1 MASGPAVFPSTRE
14 STNYARL
21 CRLLVDVGSQ
31 ALRDTFDRIHS
42 PAALHRI
49 LSSTSAYYP
58 TLQSLKN
65 RRILNPTQ
73 WGKLYPTVCSSVSS
87 ASFDITLLV
96 VLLRNICGFS
106 PPASTGNWDMLPLPG
121 DNSCEANIARIKYY
135 RNEVY
140 AHASQASV
148 DDATFNMLW
157 QYISNALLALGSGTT
172 YASAISRLKTESMDP
187 DFEEHYREL
196 LKQWKKDDDNTK
208 EELGELKEMVKSE
221 VKEVKEMLKQWK
233 SDEGSTKD
241 KVGQVEEMLKQWK
254 SDEDSTKDKVGQV
267 EDMLKKWKS
276 DEGSTKEKLENMEE
290 MVKSEVREVKDG
302 KQRKLCLSVLEEC
315 YDMPPKLRVKPPK
328 RSDLPNA
335 SKPWRNA
342 DLPIDILLLTV
353 EDCEFLSCFSFLD
366 RPFKSYKKEVGP
378 IYFGYTGNT
387 GDQEKLKVALMKC
400 SKGAAV
406 PGGSLTAVKNAV
418 RVLSPKAVFSVG
430 TCSGLSSDK
439 VKLGDVVVSAKL
451 TTAAGFKTPVSRHV
465 SDLVRDAPYGW
476 VAPLENPDE
485 LEVEVHCDGDI
496 LSQTQAAR
504 CGCAD
509 LHLQYPEAI
518 AVETEGEGL
527 FAAAYDEKVEWVV
540 VKGVARFVNETQ
552 LSRSEWMSFAST
564 MAAFVVAKMLN
575 DPVVFQEWPHCNQE
589 MLTQW
594 KKKEGDTK
602 DNMGEIEGAE
612 KHRGQE
618 AYEKCSRLNKQTKF
632 GIWSPVLNF
641 RSHWRS
647 RRRNFRRC
655 RGESQLQEFIQR
667 LKDIVISSTGHVTDL
682 QQPFR
687 PNPGEGPPAKDFTV
701 DEIFVN
707 VVIREGR
714 VSYNFP
720 ADRWEQLKVYPM
732 ASAEQTNALRPQDI
746 FDSCHRN
753 VLAVGRPG
761 IGKTLLC
768 TRLLRFW
775 ASDDTKIQSQCEV
788 AFLLKFR
795 HLNSEPDL
803 NLRELLTRAETVE
816 CLEDGL
822 WQYIKDNPSKVLLIF
837 DGLDEFSST
846 PGIARDDS
854 RFNNTTEV
862 RMPMGCLYK
871 KIASRKL
878 LQGCTLLTTV
888 RPTAVEDVRELQF
901 DRTVEITGFT
911 FEQVEEFVEKF
922 TKDDDSGK
930 LKEIIWQHISTNIN
944 LFSLCYIPVNC
955 FIICH
960 CLLQLINIS
969 SDAEHKLPVK
979 ITEIY
984 SISVKIFF
992 YKHSRGKYSCSKT
1005 DLGCYMYK
1013 RFDELQ
1019 PENDEVFKKLG
1030 KIAFNGIESGK
1041 LAFESHEVSGLEDCG
1056 LLHRLPDRK
1065 PRKLT
1070 QPSRAQYCFTHLTV
1084 QEFFAA
1090 KHLTDTL
1097 PKDELQRL
1105 VANHFR
1111 VGTWK
1116 VVMQFVA
1123 GLLEP
1128 GTRQRTTKSEI
1139 FTHLL
1144 PEKVKRTDGSDLIW
1158 WPCSKEDKVLALDV
1172 CKCLYEFDGEQK
1184 KVKIQNKGAE
1194 IGFNAVDF
1202 SQMGV
1207 VPIDCPAVMD
1217 FVRDANVISLRID
1230 LNDVGPLGCKEI
1242 QYSLKDVNCKLTQL
1256 DLHSNNIGNQG
1267 AAHLSDALKHVN
1279 CKLTQLD
1286 LWGNKIGVQGA
1297 VHLSDALKD
1306 VNCKLTQL
1314 DLNLNPIGHQGAAHL
1329 SDALKDVN
1337 CKLTQ
1342 LNLESNKIGDQGV
1355 AHLSDALKDVN
1366 CKLTQLNLHHTR
1378 IGDQGAAHLS
1388 DALKDVNCKLTQLSL
1403 GGNEIGDQGAAHLS
1417 DALKDVNCK
1426 LTQLNLGSS
1435 KIGDQGVAHLSDALK
1450 DVNCKLTQL
1459 DLESNKIG
1467 DQGAAHLSDALKDVN
1482 CKPTQLNISHNNIGD
1497 QGAAHL
1503 SDALKDVNCKLTQL
1517 NILDNNI
1524 GDQGAAHLSDALK
1537 DVNCKLTQLDLASN
1551 KIGDQGAAHLS
1562 DALKDVNCKLTQL
1575 NISYNNIGDQGAAHL
1590 SDALK
1595 DVNCKLTKLNLGGNN
1610 IGDQGAAHLSD
1621 AFKDVNCKL
1630 TQLNL
1635 QYNKIGYQ
1643 GAAHL
1648 IDALKDVNCK
1658 LTEMNLEEQR
1668 RRSWSSTPE

>member
-1 MASGPAVFPSTRE
+1 MEAGKKRKRSLPVPE
-14 STNYARL
+14 
-21 CRLLVDVGSQ
+21 
-31 ALRDTFDRIHS
+31 DR
-42 PAALHRI
+42 
-49 LSSTSAYYP
+49 
-58 TLQSLKN
+58 
-65 RRILNPTQ
+65 
-73 WGKLYPTVCSSVSS
+73 
-87 ASFDITLLV
+87 
-96 VLLRNICGFS
+96 
-106 PPASTGNWDMLPLPG
+106 
-121 DNSCEANIARIKYY
+121 
-135 RNEVY
+135 
-140 AHASQASV
+140 
-148 DDATFNMLW
+148 
-157 QYISNALLALGSGTT
+157 
-172 YASAISRLKTESMDP
+172 
-187 DFEEHYREL
+187 
-196 LKQWKKDDDNTK
+196 
-208 EELGELKEMVKSE
+208 
-221 VKEVKEMLKQWK
+221 
-233 SDEGSTKD
+233 
-241 KVGQVEEMLKQWK
+241 
-254 SDEDSTKDKVGQV
+254 
-267 EDMLKKWKS
+267 
-276 DEGSTKEKLENMEE
+276 
-290 MVKSEVREVKDG
+290 
-302 KQRKLCLSVLEEC
+302 
-315 YDMPPKLRVKPPK
+315 YDMPPKCRVKRSK
-328 RSDLPNA
+328 RSDVPKS

-366 RPFKSYKKEVGP
+366 RPFKSYNKEVGMVYFGYTGNTGDQEKLKVALMKCSKGAAVPGGSLTAVKNAVRVLSPKAVFSVGTCSGLSSDKVKLGDVVISAKLTTAAGFKTPVSRHVSDLVRDAPYGWVAPVENPDELEVEVHCDGDILSQTQTARCGCADLHLQYPEAIAVETEGEGVFAAAYDEKVEWVVVKGVARFVDETQLSRSEWMSFASTMAASVVAKMLNDPVVFQEWPHCNQGGKKRKLSLPVPEDYYDMPPKCRVKRSKLSDLPKSSKTWRNADLPIDILLLTVENCEFLSCFSFLDRPFKSYKKEVGMV
-378 IYFGYTGNT
+378 YFGYTGNT

-476 VAPLENPDE
+476 VAPVENPHE

-509 LHLQYPEAI
+509 RHLQYPEAI
-518 AVETEGEGL
+518 AVETEGEGV

-540 VKGVARFVNETQ
+540 VKGVARFVDETQ

-564 MAAFVVAKMLN
+564 MAASVVAKMLN

-594 KKKEGDTK
+594 KRKEGDAK
-602 DNMGEIEGAE
+602 DNMGGIEAAE
-612 KHRGQE
+612 STEDKKHKKNATGTSNENLEQANAQKTKEGQRE
-618 AYEKCSRLNKQTKF
+618 
-632 GIWSPVLNF
+632 
-641 RSHWRS
+641 
-647 RRRNFRRC
+647 
-655 RGESQLQEFIQR
+655 GEFQLQEFIWR

-714 VSYNFP
+714 VSYDFP
-720 ADRWEQLKVYPM
+720 VDRWEQLKVYPM

-775 ASDDTKIQSQCEV
+775 ASGDTKIQSQCEV

-795 HLNSEPDL
+795 HLNSETHL
-803 NLRELLTRAETVE
+803 NLRELLTRAETLE

-822 WQYIKDNPSKVLLIF
+822 WQYINDNPSKVLLIF

-846 PGIARDDS
+846 PGIARDGS
-854 RFNNTTEV
+854 RFNNTAEV

-871 KIASRKL
+871 KIASGKL

-922 TKDDDSGK
+922 TKDDDSGN

-960 CLLQLINIS
+960 SLLQLINIRP
-969 SDAEHKLPVK
+969 DAEHKLPVK

-1030 KIAFNGIESGK
+1030 KIAFDGIKSGK
-1041 LAFESHEVSGLEDCG
+1041 LVFESHEVSGQEDCG
-1056 LLHRLPDRK
+1056 LLHRLPDMK

-1070 QPSRAQYCFTHLTV
+1070 QRSRAQYCFTHLTV

-1097 PKDELQRL
+1097 PKDKLQRF
-1105 VANHFR
+1105 VADHIR
-1111 VGTWK
+1111 VGNWK

-1128 GTRQRTTKSEI
+1128 DTRQRTTESEI

-1144 PEKVKRTDGSDLIW
+1144 PEKIERSDRSDLIW
-1158 WPCSKEDKVLALDV
+1158 WPCSWEDKVLALDV
-1172 CKCLYEFDGEQK
+1172 CKCLYEFDGEQE
-1184 KVKIQNKGAE
+1184 KVKIQSKGAE

-1202 SQMGV
+1202 SRMKV
-1207 VPIDCPAVMD
+1207 VPTDCPAVMD
-1217 FVRDANVISLRID
+1217 FVRDANVISLEID
-1230 LNDVGPLGCKEI
+1230 FNDVGPLGCKEM

-1256 DLHSNNIGNQG
+1256 S
-1267 AAHLSDALKHVN
+1267 
-1279 CKLTQLD
+1279 
-1286 LWGNKIGVQGA
+1286 LWGNMIG
-1297 VHLSDALKD
+1297 
-1306 VNCKLTQL
+1306 
-1314 DLNLNPIGHQGAAHL
+1314 
-1329 SDALKDVN
+1329 
-1337 CKLTQ
+1337 
-1342 LNLESNKIGDQGV
+1342 
-1355 AHLSDALKDVN
+1355 
-1366 CKLTQLNLHHTR
+1366 R
-1378 IGDQGAAHLS
+1378 
-1388 DALKDVNCKLTQLSL
+1388 
-1403 GGNEIGDQGAAHLS
+1403 QGAAHLS

-1426 LTQLNLGSS
+1426 LTQLNLG
-1435 KIGDQGVAHLSDALK
+1435 
-1450 DVNCKLTQL
+1450 N
-1459 DLESNKIG
+1459 NK
-1467 DQGAAHLSDALKDVN
+1467 
-1482 CKPTQLNISHNNIGD
+1482 
-1497 QGAAHL
+1497 
-1503 SDALKDVNCKLTQL
+1503 
-1517 NILDNNI
+1517 
-1524 GDQGAAHLSDALK
+1524 
-1537 DVNCKLTQLDLASN
+1537 
-1551 KIGDQGAAHLS
+1551 
-1562 DALKDVNCKLTQL
+1562 
-1575 NISYNNIGDQGAAHL
+1575 
-1590 SDALK
+1590 
-1595 DVNCKLTKLNLGGNN
+1595 
-1610 IGDQGAAHLSD
+1610 
-1621 AFKDVNCKL
+1621 
-1630 TQLNL
+1630 
-1635 QYNKIGYQ
+1635 
-1643 GAAHL
+1643 
-1648 IDALKDVNCK
+1648 
-1658 LTEMNLEEQR
+1658 
-1668 RRSWSSTPE
+1668 